1 MFNLSAFNF
10 DEFKKIAMRGLIL
23 SVLFLEITKAN
34 DTTIINIILFTSFY
48 IIMVYGAILTNVDPN
63 AITSAFLTKTVF
75 SLVEDRIKSS

>member
-34 DTTIINIILFTSFY
+34 DTTITNIILFTSFY
-48 IIMVYGAILTNVDPN
+48 IIMVYGAILTNVDQN

-75 SLVEDRIKSS
+75 SLIEDRIKLS